1 MKKLTLAQVKD
12 MLTDAEK
19 QRRFFEKQYTAL
31 TNQEETKY
39 LHSLKGK
46 YLAIVYKELTR
57 FIKIGKSCRKNI
69 FATPTI
75 NAIYFDIDT
84 SNRKQT
90 SYGFIKTNMVARDLR
105 NSIRATVFI
114 ITKEDFHKSAD
125 NMVKKSLT
133 FTGQNLKTKIRRQ
146 THAKAT

>member
-125 NMVKKSLT
+125 NMIKKSLT
-133 FTGQNLKTKIRRQ
+133 FTG
-146 THAKAT
+146 